1 MNNLQSLNEYISTYK
16 KQLEQGDIRVAYEHL
31 RKYVMVLKTHFKNQF
46 ADKYCFG
53 NVFPGYMDYT
63 YFYFFDDYL
72 RNKKLRFGVVL
83 NHSKMRFELWLLGQN
98 AEVQDKYWKLL
109 KNTEWNQS
117 RTDRPQYS
125 VLEAVLIETPDFD
138 NQDALTNEI
147 SERVMCVINDVKD
160 YIKSIE

>member
-1 MNNLQSLNEYISTYK
+1 MDKSLNEYIATYK
-16 KQLEQGDIRVAYEHL
+16 KQLEQGDIRIAYEHL
-31 RKYVMVLKTHFKNQF
+31 RKYMNTLKTHLSNELLG
-46 ADKYCFG
+46 KYSFG

-83 NHSKMRFELWLLGQN
+83 NHREMRFELWLLGQN
-98 AEVQDKYWKLL
+98 AQVQDNYWELL
-109 KNTEWNQS
+109 KNAEWNKN

-125 VLEAVLIETPDFD
+125 VLEAVLVEAPDFD
-138 NQDALTNEI
+138 NQDALTSEI
-147 SERVMCVINDVKD
+147 SERVMRVANDVRD

>member
-1 MNNLQSLNEYISTYK
+1 MMDKSLNEYIATYK
-16 KQLEQGDIRVAYEHL
+16 KQLEQGDIRIAYEHL
-31 RKYVMVLKTHFKNQF
+31 RKYVMVLKTHFSNQF
-46 ADKYCFG
+46 ADKYSYG

-72 RNKKLRFGVVL
+72 RSKKLRFGVVL
-83 NHSKMRFELWLLGQN
+83 NHREMRFELWLLGQN
-98 AEVQDKYWKLL
+98 AEVQDKYWELF
-109 KNTEWNQS
+109 KNTEWNKG

-125 VLEAVLIETPDFD
+125 VLEAVLVKAPDFD

-147 SERVMCVINDVKD
+147 SECVMCAANDIKD